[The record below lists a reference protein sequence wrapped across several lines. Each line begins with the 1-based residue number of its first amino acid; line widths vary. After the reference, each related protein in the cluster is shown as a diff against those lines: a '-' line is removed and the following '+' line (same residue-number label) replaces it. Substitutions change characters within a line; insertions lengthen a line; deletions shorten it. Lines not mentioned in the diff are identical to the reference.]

1 MSVSQKSPLSTTYFS
16 ICLRYF
22 FSVFA
27 LYESEDVSVRISSY
41 FIFGFCM
48 IFPMTLKLVK
58 IGYERYF
65 VATIIVILS
74 LYSIRNMIYSD
85 QITTILYRPY
95 QNYLLVEVDIQRS
108 DAEERKDILLNNTK
122 D

>member
-1 MSVSQKSPLSTTYFS
+1 
-16 ICLRYF
+16 
-22 FSVFA
+22 
-27 LYESEDVSVRISSY
+27 
-41 FIFGFCM
+41 M